1 MDKDLKNFL
10 IKSVVVFVL
19 VTTFYFVTSPY
30 HNCLID
36 DDIGHLACLS
46 QTSW

>member
-10 IKSVVVFVL
+10 IKSVVIFIL

-30 HNCLID
+30 HNCIID
-36 DDIGHLACLS
+36 DDISHLECLIH
-46 QTSW
+46 TSW